1 MGSTQK
7 PVVNGTNMFTWLLL
21 SIVWASAQGILMFGS
36 VGMALKP
43 DSLLVKHVLHLL
55 LTCDHDAA
63 LTLVAFSFRVELAG

>member
-1 MGSTQK
+1 M
-7 PVVNGTNMFTWLLL
+7 P
-21 SIVWASAQGILMFGS
+21 